1 MPRLIGPV
9 RPSVHRWH
17 LAASSRLVRGIHEL
31 PDGFT
36 LTHITGYVQP
46 KAGCPQRCF
55 HDLVSPGPATDP
67 HHITTNYRLDDA
79 HIELRY
85 ALGDDARVRSVA
97 LDRWGDPDSTGTWG
111 AFTPFGFEPT
121 GYSTFDGVVVPSA
134 GRAGRFYGTDQWNE
148 GDSR

>member
-67 HHITTNYRLDDA
+67 HHITANCRLDDA

-97 LDRWGDPDSTGTWG
+97 LDRWGVPDSTDTWG
-111 AFTPFGFEPT
+111 LHRLGSSRPAIRHSTASWSRVPVAPAGST
-121 GYSTFDGVVVPSA
+121 G
-134 GRAGRFYGTDQWNE
+134 
-148 GDSR
+148 